1 MDPLTHLEYALF
13 QLTPTRTRCDL
24 LLFSGKN
31 KEKLASGLVEPF
43 ISHLKFFKDQISKGG
58 YSITLRPPT
67 TSAFWFTKYTFQRL
81 VRFINSPEV
90 LERFIRLEREI
101 SQIENSV
108 HNNDSEEHAGEAGS
122 LSSDGSTK
130 SVQKIEKS
138 KINAGEAGDDV
149 QEENSKIQLQRL
161 LETRKAMLRKEQA
174 MAYHRAHVAG
184 FETENMN
191 DLILFA
197 DHFGASR
204 LRAAC
209 IEFQDLCKKK
219 HNDGLWMDE
228 LAAMAAYPP
237 SELAYNGTSGL
248 LIATESNASILN
260 NDLNFEPEGDKNNTD
275 QAPSTP
281 SNVPMHMQWPN
292 QIPQYM
298 YNFPGPQGPRYPY
311 PYPGMPPYYPAHM
324 SWPAN
329 GDDSSH
335 GRHHRS
341 SSKKKSK
348 SPLPDSSEE
357 DEDDSNEDGES
368 DSVSD
373 SGTVSKHEKSTK
385 KSKKKSSKTVVI
397 RNINY
402 ITSNRKNSDGGSD
415 DSAEDEVDGV
425 LESLVKHHSKSSKSH
440 EKKKKGTEMDDESGK
455 QNVNWDAF
463 QNLLLKDDV
472 QDDHFAIRNDAM
484 DVGSENYV
492 KGRSKA
498 RANDSFVVPDRNGL
512 DDSRKVNPHD
522 FENGETF
529 RMKGRDYS
537 DADLVNSH
545 RYGEG
550 TNGMTNYRDLGSDSS
565 MIRNRRDGDWF
576 VVKNSE
582 SQTGRSTFNDDY
594 VSVKGDVFSSETNKK
609 NVPIDDSFMVQPQ
622 TTVPYDSQW
631 GPTDVSMVE
640 SVNKPDANDSSQA
653 KTGFHEP
660 DDLYLMVSRDSGTE
674 PQVRSSWTPE
684 IDYGTEVLFTKSEPK
699 PAPVETKDQT
709 EESPVKAKTKKVAKP
724 RPLSRSLP
732 TDKRLPFVSRSVV
745 HKSKREQEDEIRK
758 RVEELAAE
766 RQRRIAERSA
776 ASGATSGSTKK
787 PINQKAVSSPLKKT
801 NPKVTGKFP
810 AKLMEYL
817 KKSGF
822 SGVLQCYYDKIDQH
836 LVTSLV
842 ERWRPETYTFHF
854 PFGEATVTLEDVQML
869 WGLPL
874 GDEKGRDPSG
884 SSKGKLGTSKNLSRN
899 RTRSRSSKKAR
910 ETKNAVVQKPHGSD
924 DSDRMNELRKKIM
937 SFRELVDLP
946 PYMGSSTVTELVN
959 HTVKELQKLHPDV
972 VHCISASD
980 SEGTM
985 HKAINEL
992 CASIKC
998 LGKHWMHND
1007 EWMARSKKDDG
1018 ANGDLDKHALAL
1030 LDDIIKVAQEKM
1042 YNKMDTNNDKEMK
1055 DNVDSSS
1062 NSNGKSSPMSYP
1074 DKVLSPPTV
1083 LPKLSAKA
1091 CS

>member
-1 MDPLTHLEYALF
+1 MDPFTHLEYALF

-67 TSAFWFTKYTFQRL
+67 TSAFWFTKSTFQRL

-108 HNNDSEEHAGEAGS
+108 HNNDNEEHAGEAGS

-130 SVQKIEKS
+130 KS
-138 KINAGEAGDDV
+138 IDPPKINAGEAGDNG

-174 MAYHRAHVAG
+174 MAYHRALVAG

-204 LRAAC
+204 LREAC
-209 IEFQDLCKKK
+209 LEFKDLCKKK

-237 SELAYNGTSGL
+237 SELAYTGTSGL
-248 LIATESNASILN
+248 LIATESNASTLN
-260 NDLNFEPEGDKNNTD
+260 NDLSYDQMNPDGDKNNAD
-275 QAPSTP
+275 QLPSTP
-281 SNVPMHMQWPN
+281 SNVPMQMPWPN

-298 YNFPGPQGPRYPY
+298 YNFAGPRYPY
-311 PYPGMPPYYPAHM
+311 PYPGMPPYYPPHM

-329 GDDSSH
+329 ADDSSH

-348 SPLPDSSEE
+348 SLLPESSDEE
-357 DEDDSNEDGES
+357 EDDSNEDGES
-368 DSVSD
+368 DGVSD
-373 SGTVSKHEKSTK
+373 TGTASKHEKSTK
-385 KSKKKSSKTVVI
+385 KNKKKSSKTVVI

-425 LESLVKHHSKSSKSH
+425 LESLVKNHSKSSKSH
-440 EKKKKGTEMDDESGK
+440 EKKKKGTDVDYESGK
-455 QNVNWDAF
+455 QNENWDAF

-472 QDDHFAIRNDAM
+472 QDDHFTIRNDAM
-484 DVGSENYV
+484 NVGSENYV
-492 KGRSKA
+492 KGQPKA
-498 RANDSFVVPDRNGL
+498 RTNDSFVVPDRNGVYE
-512 DDSRKVNPHD
+512 SRRVNSQD

-529 RMKGRDYS
+529 RMKGRDSS
-537 DADLVNSH
+537 DADMVISH
-545 RYGEG
+545 RFGG
-550 TNGMTNYRDLGSDSS
+550 GADGMTNFRDLGSESS
-565 MIRNRRDGDWF
+565 MIRNKRDGDWF
-576 VVKNSE
+576 VVKNSDGHIE
-582 SQTGRSTFNDDY
+582 KSTFNDDY
-594 VSVKGDVFSSETNKK
+594 ASMKGDVFSSEANKK

-631 GPTDVSMVE
+631 RSTDVSMVE

-653 KTGFHEP
+653 AKTGFYEP
-660 DDLYLMVSRDSGTE
+660 DDLYLMVSRDSGAE

-684 IDYGTEVLFTKSEPK
+684 IDYGTEVQFTKSEPK

-732 TDKRLPFVSRSVV
+732 TDKRLPYVSRSVV
-745 HKSKREQEDEIRK
+745 HKSKREQEDEIRR

-766 RQRRIAERSA
+766 RQRRIAERTAASA
-776 ASGATSGSTKK
+776 AASGSTKK
-787 PINQKAVSSPLKKT
+787 PVNQKGVAGPLKKT
-801 NPKVTGKFP
+801 NSKVTH
-810 AKLMEYL
+810 
-817 KKSGF
+817 
-822 SGVLQCYYDKIDQH
+822 V
-836 LVTSLV
+836 
-842 ERWRPETYTFHF
+842 
-854 PFGEATVTLEDVQML
+854 
-869 WGLPL
+869 
-874 GDEKGRDPSG
+874 
-884 SSKGKLGTSKNLSRN
+884 
-899 RTRSRSSKKAR
+899 
-910 ETKNAVVQKPHGSD
+910 
-924 DSDRMNELRKKIM
+924 
-937 SFRELVDLP
+937 
-946 PYMGSSTVTELVN
+946 
-959 HTVKELQKLHPDV
+959 
-972 VHCISASD
+972 
-980 SEGTM
+980 
-985 HKAINEL
+985 
-992 CASIKC
+992 
-998 LGKHWMHND
+998 
-1007 EWMARSKKDDG
+1007 
-1018 ANGDLDKHALAL
+1018 
-1030 LDDIIKVAQEKM
+1030 
-1042 YNKMDTNNDKEMK
+1042 
-1055 DNVDSSS
+1055 
-1062 NSNGKSSPMSYP
+1062 
-1074 DKVLSPPTV
+1074 
-1083 LPKLSAKA
+1083 
-1091 CS
+1091 